1 MNQTIALIK
10 PRAFSENLSIPILY
24 ELHKAGFTVRSIK
37 TLRLNKLQAEKF
49 YAVHNERPFFQELVQ
64 FMISGPIMAVL
75 LEKDHAIEDLR
86 ALLGDTD
93 SQHAKE
99 GTIRNKFGLNKQ
111 QNAVHGSDSPENA
124 EKEIRF
130 FFSELEV
137 I

>member
-24 ELHKAGFTVRSIK
+24 ELHKAGFTLRSIK

-49 YAVHNERPFFQELVQ
+49 YAVHRERPFFPDLVD
-64 FMISGPIMAVL
+64 FMTSGPIIAVL
-75 LEKDHAIEDLR
+75 LEKENAIEDLR

-93 SQHAKE
+93 SKQAKE
-99 GTIRNKFGLNKQ
+99 GTIRNKFGLDKQ

-124 EKEIRF
+124 EREIRF
-130 FFSELEV
+130 FFSESEM